1 MFFLYHYFLCHL
13 FIQFTGN
20 KFASNNMN
28 IDKIAPI
35 PPNKAPAPTKQCKK
49 HNNLYLFC
57 NQTPPVLF
65 SFITVMELYGIDD
78 NPLTSYVSV

>member
-1 MFFLYHYFLCHL
+1 
-13 FIQFTGN
+13 
-20 KFASNNMN
+20 MN

-78 NPLTSYVSV
+78 NPLTSYVSVLQQLTISLCNNNYNFNTSYVSV